1 MRSRYATIANS
12 TVSALRIFIDYRPA
26 LRARTGVGE
35 YLHQLVRV
43 PDVWRHDELTLF
55 SSSWKDSLEPSVAR
69 FGRVVD
75 RRIPV
80 QVLNLLLHR
89 LGAPAAERLAH
100 GTFDVVFSP
109 HPLLFPS
116 TGGAQVVTVHD
127 VDFVVHPERTRAE
140 VRRDYVPLAYG
151 HARRADLV
159 VVPSRHT
166 AARVGELFG
175 VASERI
181 VVCHHGR
188 PDWPARSAE
197 PAGGYVL
204 SVGTLEPRK
213 NVEGLVA
220 AYDRLRR
227 RRADMPELRL
237 AGHATPEVAGWLTR
251 LAPPLSDRVRPIGY
265 VADTDRPAVYAGASL
280 LVLPSFDE
288 GFGLPALEA
297 MTVGVPVVASA
308 RGALPEVLG
317 EAALL
322 IDPADPDALA
332 AAIERVLVDAPLR
345 QALIA
350 RGLERARAFSWR
362 ESASRLRAAFALAV
376 EAKERRV

>member
-1 MRSRYATIANS
+1 MRSRYATIAAS
-12 TVSALRIFIDYRPA
+12 TVPALRIFIDYRPA
-26 LRARTGVGE
+26 LSSRTGVGE
-35 YLHQLVRV
+35 YLHQLVRAREI
-43 PDVWRHDELTLF
+43 WRHDELTLF
-55 SSSWKDSLEPSVAR
+55 SSSWRDRLDPSVAP
-69 FGRVVD
+69 FGRIVD

-80 QVLNLLLHR
+80 RLLNLLLHR

-100 GTFDVVFSP
+100 DTFDVVFSP

-116 TGGAQVVTVHD
+116 RGGAQAVTVHD
-127 VDFVVHPERTRAE
+127 LDFVVHPERTRAE
-140 VRRDYVPLAYG
+140 VRRDYVPLARA

-159 VVPSRHT
+159 VVPSRYT
-166 AARVGELFG
+166 AERVGELFG

-188 PDWPARSAE
+188 PDWPARPAE
-197 PAGGYVL
+197 PAAGYL
-204 SVGTLEPRK
+204 LFVGTLEPRK
-213 NVEGLVA
+213 NVPGLVE

-227 RRADMPELRL
+227 RCGDVPELRL
-237 AGHATPEVAGWLTR
+237 AGGTTPEVASWLAH
-251 LAPPLSDRVRPIGY
+251 LAPPLSDWVRHIGY
-265 VADTDRPAVYAGASL
+265 VADADRPSVYAGARL

-297 MTVGVPVVASA
+297 MTIGVPVVASA
-308 RGALPEVLG
+308 SGALPEVLAD
-317 EAALL
+317 AALL
-322 IDPADPDALA
+322 VDPGDPDALA

-362 ESASRLRAAFALAV
+362 ESASRLRAAFALAID
-376 EAKERRV
+376 ARKRRR